1 MNITVKCVKA
11 EVDDLL
17 MFVCLVTINTDKWRV
32 GTLRVNISAKMRLE
46 RAILFMGNSCLC
58 CLCVFPCLLK
68 VTAGPFFS
76 GQVPPDL
83 ISMLAQ
89 YVFEVNVAI
98 GCGKC
103 AKRRIIPLKLPY
115 CAPSQDIT
123 QYIRNT
129 LVLN

>member
-1 MNITVKCVKA
+1 MKA

-17 MFVCLVTINTDKWRV
+17 MFVCLVTINTDKWRA

-58 CLCVFPCLLK
+58 CLCVFPCLCPLNFLK

-103 AKRRIIPLKLPY
+103 DKCRIIPLKLPY
-115 CAPSQDIT
+115 CTPSHHTTCAIFE
-123 QYIRNT
+123 
-129 LVLN
+129 LK